1 MSMSPT
7 AWLILTCI
15 GAGPLALVAWVKWR
29 FRPARM
35 NANADKLLADAESK
49 MRALDDAALVALFAA
64 PFGDGQS
71 RASRRVRG
79 LVDERRFA
87 TLAGEWHELWPT
99 LVNDDKLSLD
109 RAIDL
114 GAAIKVLAERHP
126 SS

>member
-1 MSMSPT
+1 MT
-7 AWLILTCI
+7 AGAWILLAVVGTT
-15 GAGPLALVAWVKWR
+15 PLAAVGWVKWR
-29 FRPARM
+29 FSARKM
-35 NANADKLLADAESK
+35 NANADKLLSDAESK
-49 MRALDDAALVALFAA
+49 MRAQDDDALVALFA
-64 PFGDGQS
+64 PPLGNGQS

-87 TLAGEWHELWPT
+87 ELHGEWHELWPA

-126 SS
+126 K

>member
-1 MSMSPT
+1 MT
-7 AWLILTCI
+7 AGAWILLAAVGT
-15 GAGPLALVAWVKWR
+15 APLAAVGWVKWR
-29 FRPARM
+29 FSARKM
-35 NANADKLLADAESK
+35 NANADKLLADAETR
-49 MRALDDAALVALFAA
+49 MRAQTDDALVALFAA
-64 PFGDGQS
+64 PLGNHQS

-87 TLAGEWHELWPT
+87 ELHGEWHDLWPA

-126 SS
+126 N

>member
-1 MSMSPT
+1 MSPA
-7 AWLILTCI
+7 AWIILSLAGT
-15 GAGPLALVAWVKWR
+15 GPLALVAWVKWR

-35 NANADKLLADAESK
+35 HANADKLLADAESK

-64 PFGDGQS
+64 PFGENKS
-71 RASRRVRG
+71 RAARRVRG
-79 LVDERRFA
+79 LVGEKRFA
-87 TLAGEWHELWPT
+87 QLNGEWHQLWPE

-126 SS
+126 

>member
-1 MSMSPT
+1 MSLSPT

-15 GAGPLALVAWVKWR
+15 GAGPLALVGWVKWR

-35 NANADKLLADAESK
+35 SANADKLLADAETK

-64 PFGDGQS
+64 PLGAARS

-79 LVDERRFA
+79 LVDDKRFA
-87 TLAGEWHELWPT
+87 ELNGEWHALWPT
-99 LVNDDKLSLD
+99 LVNEDKLSLD
-109 RAIDL
+109 RAIEL

-126 SS
+126 TS

>member
-1 MSMSPT
+1 MSPA
-7 AWLILTCI
+7 AWIILSLAGT
-15 GAGPLALVAWVKWR
+15 GPLALVAWVKWR

-49 MRALDDAALVALFAA
+49 MRALDDAALIAQFAE
-64 PFGDGQS
+64 PFGEGKS

-79 LVDERRFA
+79 LIDEKRFA
-87 TLAGEWHELWPT
+87 TLANEWHELWPQ